1 MKKLT
6 GNQIR
11 SMWLEFFKSKGHEI
25 IPSASLIPHN
35 DPAFIHN
42 KVGSL

>member
-25 IPSASLIPHN
+25 IPSASLIPILMVVKN
-35 DPAFIHN
+35 LKIQE
-42 KVGSL
+42 